1 MIACLGNAGSDGAYP
16 KLEHGESIMLTTI
29 LRAAAL
35 MAFALLPL
43 ASPAVAG
50 DDTKLVESIPPEVAD
65 VVSGGSWSADK
76 KGGFYRAF
84 VIMSG
89 DQKSFGAHVY
99 LQWLALSND
108 SPIPAVVKTVPV
120 KEVNDQ
126 NLANASIEID
136 AEENKDNEITVIVSS
151 YDFDA
156 DKDITLYVN
165 AGQPGT
171 YSMAKA
177 PPKGPAGPPP
187 KDAEAPAPKDA
198 GAPAAKGPSNL
209 PKDD

>member
-1 MIACLGNAGSDGAYP
+1 
-16 KLEHGESIMLTTI
+16 MLTTM
-29 LRAAAL
+29 LRAAIL

-43 ASPAVAG
+43 ASPAAAE
-50 DDTKLVESIPPEVAD
+50 DDTKLVESIPPGVAD
-65 VVSGGSWSADK
+65 VVTGGSWSADK

-89 DQKSFGAHVY
+89 DEKNFGAHVY

-108 SPIPAVVKTVPV
+108 NPVPAVVKTVPV

-136 AEENKDNEITVIVSS
+136 GEENKDNEVTVIVSS

-156 DKDITLYVN
+156 DKDITLYVK

-171 YSMAKA
+171 YAMTKA
-177 PPKGPAGPPP
+177 PPKAPSGPPP
-187 KDAEAPAPKDA
+187 KDTD
-198 GAPAAKGPSNL
+198 APAAKAPSNV

>member
-1 MIACLGNAGSDGAYP
+1 
-16 KLEHGESIMLTTI
+16 MLATI

-35 MAFALLPL
+35 IALSLVPL
-43 ASPAVAG
+43 ASAAAAD

-89 DQKSFGAHVY
+89 ADKSFGAHVY

-108 SPIPAVVKTVPV
+108 SPIPTVVKTVPV

-136 AEENKDNEITVIVSS
+136 GEENKDNEVTVIVSS

-156 DKDITLYVN
+156 DKDITLFVK

-171 YSMAKA
+171 YAIAKA
-177 PPKGPAGPPP
+177 SPKGPAGPPP
-187 KDAEAPAPKDA
+187 KDAEAPA
-198 GAPAAKGPSNL
+198 AKAPSNV

>member
-1 MIACLGNAGSDGAYP
+1 
-16 KLEHGESIMLTTI
+16 MLKTI
-29 LRAAAL
+29 LRATAL
-35 MAFALLPL
+35 IAFSLVPL
-43 ASPAVAG
+43 ASAVAD

-65 VVSGGSWSADK
+65 VVTGGSWSADK
-76 KGGFYRAF
+76 AGGFYRAF

-89 DQKSFGAHVY
+89 DGQNFGAHVY

-108 SPIPAVVKTVPV
+108 SPIPKVVKTVPV

-136 AEENKDNEITVIVSS
+136 GEENKDNEVGIIVSS

-156 DKDITLYVN
+156 DKDITLLVK
-165 AGQPGT
+165 ARAPGT
-171 YSMAKA
+171 YTMEKVPAKGSTPPPNDA
-177 PPKGPAGPPP
+177 ASPAPKGPT
-187 KDAEAPAPKDA
+187 
-198 GAPAAKGPSNL
+198 NL

>member
-1 MIACLGNAGSDGAYP
+1 
-16 KLEHGESIMLTTI
+16 MLTTI
-29 LRAAAL
+29 LRATAL

-43 ASPAVAG
+43 ASPAAA
-50 DDTKLVESIPPEVAD
+50 DDYTKLVESIPPGVAD

-89 DQKSFGAHVY
+89 DEKNFGAHVY

-108 SPIPAVVKTVPV
+108 SPIPTVVKTVPV
-120 KEVNDQ
+120 KEINDQ

-136 AEENKDNEITVIVSS
+136 GEENKDNEVTVIVSS

-156 DKDITLYVN
+156 DKDITLFVK

-171 YSMAKA
+171 YAMAEA
-177 PPKGPAGPPP
+177 PPKGPAGPPRKTRKLKP
-187 KDAEAPAPKDA
+187 RKPRPTSPRMIRC
-198 GAPAAKGPSNL
+198 GGFYLSRW
-209 PKDD
+209 